1 MRSHE
6 VTTSQ
11 LLLGRDGEIV
21 EPGWAKSQVWQYKR
35 DMIKALKFRIKEWD
49 YYMIIHDA
57 KDSDDESFAAAFT
70 MSDDGYLGLQSVSL
84 LHLGPKDQSEHTET
98 VLNLF
103 PMGKMHMPEKS
114 SSGDVEFKDDRLHL
128 LYEKNENSRRIKCA
142 FNNFKDGK
150 ELTADIILEEPQMD
164 TMVIATPWDKKHAF
178 YYNQKINCMKASGS
192 VVYDGKIYAFDK
204 ERDYA
209 TLDWGRGVWT
219 YDNTWYWGN
228 GNARIDGHDFG
239 FNIGYGFGNTS
250 AATENVITYDGI
262 VHKLDDITIEI
273 PGDVSLYDM
282 DSPRYME
289 DWKITS
295 SDKRFEMT
303 FHPILDRAAKLDYKV
318 IESDQHQVFGRMN
331 GKAILDDGKIIEI
344 SDMLCFIEK
353 VHNKY

>member
-6 VTTSQ
+6 VTNSQ
-11 LLLGRDGEIV
+11 LLLGNDGEIV
-21 EPGWAKSQVWQYKR
+21 EPGWARSQVWQYKR
-35 DMIKALKFRIKEWD
+35 DMIKAPKLRIKEWD
-49 YYMIIHDA
+49 YYMVIHDA
-57 KDSDDESFAAAFT
+57 KSPEDSSYAAAFT
-70 MSDDGYLGLQSVSL
+70 ISDDGYLGLQSVSL
-84 LHLGPKDQSEHTET
+84 LNLGPDAMHEHTET
-98 VLNLF
+98 VFNMF
-103 PMGKMHMPEKS
+103 PLGKMHMPESS

-128 LYEKNENSRRIKCA
+128 LYKKDENSRHIKCA
-142 FNNFKDGK
+142 FKNFNDGK
-150 ELTADIILEEPQMD
+150 PLEADIRLEQPDMD
-164 TMVIATPWDKKHAF
+164 SMVIATPWDKKHAF
-178 YYNQKINCMKASGS
+178 YYNQKIGCMKASGS
-192 VVYDGKIYAFDK
+192 VYYDGKTYSFDK

-239 FNIGYGFGNTS
+239 FNIGYGFGNIK
-250 AATENVITYDGI
+250 AATENVIIYDGT

-289 DWKITS
+289 EWKITS

-303 FHPILDRAAKLDYKV
+303 FHPILDRSAKLDYKLIV
-318 IESDQHQVFGRMN
+318 SDQHQVFGRMS
-331 GKAILDDGKIIEI
+331 GRAVLDDGTAVEVTN
-344 SDMLCFIEK
+344 MLCFIEK